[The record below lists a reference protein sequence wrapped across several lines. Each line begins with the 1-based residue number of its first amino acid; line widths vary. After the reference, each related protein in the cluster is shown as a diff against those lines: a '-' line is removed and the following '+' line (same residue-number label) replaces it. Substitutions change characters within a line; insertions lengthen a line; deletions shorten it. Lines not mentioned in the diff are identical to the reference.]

1 MADDSLQ
8 KKRFQVLSGANGNLY
23 PIRRMVHPHHARTNF
38 PATNAKT
45 AASKTKPVMM
55 QHMATG
61 VPPENTARRAE
72 EIMPLPYWS
81 APMSAAA
88 EPVISSGTL
97 ESAAALEHAVI
108 IPFVLHTKNMGMAI
122 PHRPSIPVSPSA
134 SSQREKSAAMLV
146 AALSSREREK
156 CVTNMRLK

>member
-1 MADDSLQ
+1 
-8 KKRFQVLSGANGNLY
+8 
-23 PIRRMVHPHHARTNF
+23 
-38 PATNAKT
+38 
-45 AASKTKPVMM
+45 MM

-61 VPPENTARRAE
+61 VPSENTARRAE

-97 ESAAALEHAVI
+97 ESAAALEHAAI
-108 IPFVLHTKNMGMAI
+108 IPFVLNTKNMGMAI

-134 SSQREKSAAMLV
+134 SSQREKSAATCHEHAV
-146 AALSSREREK
+146 EAAHRRNADDVDTEEQPVV
-156 CVTNMRLK
+156 CQA